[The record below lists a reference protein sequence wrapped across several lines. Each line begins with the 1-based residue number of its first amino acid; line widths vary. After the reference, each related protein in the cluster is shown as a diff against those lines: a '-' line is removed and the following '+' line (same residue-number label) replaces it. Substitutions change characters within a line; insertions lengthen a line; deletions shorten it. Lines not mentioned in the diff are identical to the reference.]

1 MNKILSYG
9 GIGIAAL
16 SIIGGLTTVQGQQQ
30 NNKHYYSR
38 SSTVVKLPVSN
49 SKSTTKDNTINYGSI
64 SDSKPTQSLSTSVVS
79 TNVKKQLKYNIAYNN
94 NGAFTVNNNKNDLNA
109 KISSA
114 PYVSLAKTDNL
125 GRAGQ
130 ARAYIN
136 KSSAQYQKRN
146 LTGNNKTIKPVGWN
160 QFKIGGRYQYLY
172 NRGHLIGYAIAGN
185 VKGFDASEANKQNII
200 TQTSWSNQ
208 ASSSNSTGQNYYEKF
223 VRTAIGQGKQVVYR
237 VTPIYDGNNLIAS
250 GTQLEAK
257 SRDNSLEFNV
267 FVPNVQPGIKLD
279 LKNGF
284 GQILK

>member
-16 SIIGGLTTVQGQQQ
+16 SIIGGLTIQGKEQ
-30 NNKHYYSR
+30 NNKHYYSK
-38 SSTVVKLPVSN
+38 SSTVVKLPSTNSN
-49 SKSTTKDNTINYGSI
+49 QKTNDNTVDYGSI
-64 SDSKPTQSLSTSVVS
+64 SDSKPTQSLANSVIS
-79 TNVKKQLKYNIAYNN
+79 TNVKKQLKYTIVYNN
-94 NGAFTVNNNKNDLNA
+94 TGAFTVNNNKTDLNA

-114 PYVSLAKTDNL
+114 PYVSLSKTDNL

-136 KSSAQYQKRN
+136 KSSAQYKKRN
-146 LTGNNKTIKPVGWN
+146 LTGNDKTIKPVGWN

-200 TQTSWSNQ
+200 TQTAWSNQ

-223 VRTAIGQGKQVVYR
+223 VRTAIGKGKQVVYR

-284 GQILK
+284 GQIVK